1 MGVEIL
7 FIKQN
12 RGQVH
17 LPQLMDKLGEME
29 ITSVMVEG
37 GSEVSGNVF
46 KEKLIDKV
54 IYFIAP
60 KIIGGKGASGPV
72 GGQGIEQLKD
82 ALRIKNMTF
91 SRLGDDL
98 LVEGYI

>member
-17 LPQLMDKLGEME
+17 LPQLMDKLGAME

-37 GSEVSGNVF
+37 GSEISGDFF

-60 KIIGGKGASGPV
+60 KIIGGRDALSPV
-72 GGQGIEQLKD
+72 GGEGIDKLAD
-82 ALRIKNMTF
+82 ALRIKDIKISKT
-91 SRLGDDL
+91 GDD
-98 LVEGYI
+98 VVIEGNI